1 MHKVNKDSNFSSLI
15 GSKLLF
21 FHIFALDLCFNATLA
36 QLVEQR
42 IRNAWVAG
50 SSPAGGSKSRSYL
63 VFCLLCVAVG
73 RGTTGITNGFF
84 AFFGQKRLA
93 R

>member
-1 MHKVNKDSNFSSLI
+1 MLGGDLKLARNIISDKLSEKAVVAIIHKVNKDSNFSSLI

-50 SSPAGGSKSRSYL
+50 SSPAGGSWK
-63 VFCLLCVAVG
+63 F
-73 RGTTGITNGFF
+73 
-84 AFFGQKRLA
+84 
-93 R
+93 